1 MKEKFK
7 AGADLKQIGTLQKE
21 KKILDKLEILKKAG
35 GPFTD
40 AADVENFLK
49 DVDVY
54 PEAKKQRMKMEM
66 QFARDSSTTLPKVD
80 PLFKIQVVLP
90 NKKMRDKTSSE
101 FGEALMEYSAFQNS
115 LTKLSV

>member
-7 AGADLKQIGTLQKE
+7 AGVDLKQISALKKE
-21 KKILDKLEILKKAG
+21 KKRLDKLEILKKAG

-40 AADVENFLK
+40 AAEVDKFLE
-49 DVDVY
+49 DVDVS

-80 PLFKIQVVLP
+80 P
-90 NKKMRDKTSSE
+90 SSR
-101 FGEALMEYSAFQNS
+101 FR
-115 LTKLSV
+115 